1 MGKQRVMGGGVPRA
15 RSEGGRSRGDRA
27 NDDRPQLSAGR
38 PHLDDKRAQ
47 FIAVVSHELRTP
59 LTSIV
64 SFSELLRGEAEG
76 LSADGIRFLEIIER
90 NADRLFT
97 LIDDLLMLNRL
108 EAGGLPLE
116 LTDCLISGLAAEA
129 VRNAQPLA
137 AKVGGPI
144 PLDAG
149 DGPLLPADP
158 RRLRQVLAHPTSN
171 AAQFSN

>member
-1 MGKQRVMGGGVPRA
+1 MGGVPRA
-15 RSEGGRSRGDRA
+15 RSELGRSRGDRSP
-27 NDDRPQLSAGR
+27 DDRSQPSAGH
-38 PHLDDKRAQ
+38 PHLDERRAQ

-64 SFSELLRGEAEG
+64 SFSELLRGEADG

-116 LTDCLISGLAAEA
+116 L
-129 VRNAQPLA
+129 
-137 AKVGGPI
+137 
-144 PLDAG
+144 
-149 DGPLLPADP
+149 
-158 RRLRQVLAHPTSN
+158 
-171 AAQFSN
+171 